1 MSDMQYAKKAEKEDD
16 CDKEKDGPIPLAEK
30 LVKSRSILLSKPVDD
45 KMVES
50 VSAQLFIMQEDD
62 AHKPIT
68 VYVNSPGGA
77 ADCGF
82 AIYDLFRYVQPKVIT
97 VCSGICASA
106 AILIFLGGQK
116 GSRYSL
122 PNSRF
127 LLHQPSTQAQGT
139 ASDLQI
145 TAQEII
151 KLRSRYNEIV
161 GREIGKSPEQITQD
175 CARDFWLSA
184 EEAQRYGLIDQVII
198 SKDEIK
204 GL

>member
-1 MSDMQYAKKAEKEDD
+1 MTDLTNLAKEKKEEEKESSGGPLM
-16 CDKEKDGPIPLAEK
+16 DKLI
-30 LVKSRSILLSKPVDD
+30 KSRSILLSKPVDD

-50 VSAQLFIMQEDD
+50 VSAQLLIMEQESDD
-62 AHKPIT
+62 PIY

-82 AIYDLFRYVQPKVIT
+82 AIYDLFNFVKPKIIS

-106 AILIFLGGQK
+106 AILIFLGGEK

-122 PNSRF
+122 PHSRF

-151 KLRSRYNEIV
+151 KLRTRYNEIV
-161 GREIGKSPEQITQD
+161 SDKTGQSVEKITED
-175 CARDFWLSA
+175 SSRDFWLTP
-184 EEAQRYGLIDQVII
+184 EEALDYGLVNQVI
-198 SKDEIK
+198 SSRSE
-204 GL
+204 L